1 MKTMKKWPW
10 LLLLLSLTTTAIAA
24 EVPNLANVLG
34 QEEEEFLHPDKAFTF
49 RAYPND
55 GAGTIT
61 AEWVLADGYY
71 LYREQFRF
79 EIVGDTGVTLGEPRF
94 PEGEIHTDE
103 YFGEQEVY
111 YQQVNVEIPVSG
123 EAGKTFELRVRY
135 QGCADAGLC
144 YPPIFRT
151 VNVEAPGGT
160 AATAAGST
168 ASNANTNLSE
178 QDQLAELIR
187 TGNIGWVILAFI
199 GFGLLLTFT
208 PCVLP
213 MVPILSS
220 IIVGQENI
228 TTKKAFVLSLVYVLA
243 MALTYTVAGVLAG
256 LFGANLQ
263 AMFQNPWILA
273 TFAAVFVLL
282 ALSMFGF
289 YDLQLPSSWQAKLAS
304 MSNSQKG
311 GTLTGVAVMGFLS
324 ALIVGPCVAAPLAGA
339 LIVIGQSGDP
349 VRGGLALF
357 ALSMGMGIPLILIG
371 TGFGKAVPRAGGWMD
386 AVKGVFGVLLLAVA
400 LYLLD
405 RILPSAIVV
414 ALWALLA
421 ICSAVYMGAFAVHP
435 AEGNSGWQKLW
446 KGLGLAVFVWGA
458 ALLLGLASGR
468 ADLFTPLKNFT
479 GGGSAAE
486 AEHLP
491 LKRIKSVED
500 LEREVAQASAMNKP
514 VMLDF
519 YADWCISC
527 KEMERY
533 TFTDPAVRQALSD
546 TVLLQA
552 DVTANDTADQ
562 ALLSEFGLYG
572 PPGIILFNRDGRE
585 LPNMRVIGFKSAE
598 EFAAHVNR
606 AIN

>member
-1 MKTMKKWPW
+1 MNRLFT
-10 LLLLLSLTTTAIAA
+10 LLLVLLAFSLNALAA

-34 QEEEEFLHPDKAFTF
+34 QEEEAFLHPDEAFTF

-55 GAGTIT
+55 DTGTLT
-61 AEWVLADGYY
+61 AEWVIADGYY
-71 LYREQFRF
+71 LYQEQFQF
-79 EIVGDTGVTLGEPRF
+79 EVVGDADVTLGEPQF
-94 PEGEIHTDE
+94 PEGKIHTDE
-103 YFGEQEVY
+103 FFGEQEVH
-111 YQQVNVEIPVSG
+111 YQQVAVTVFVQG
-123 EAGKTFELRVRY
+123 EPDTAFELRVRY

-144 YPPIFRT
+144 YPPQFKT
-151 VNVEAPGGT
+151 VNLEVPEGN
-160 AATAAGST
+160 AATAAG
-168 ASNANTNLSE
+168 ASSANSNLSE
-178 QDQLAELIR
+178 QDQLARLIT
-187 TGNIGWVILAFI
+187 TGNIAWVMLAFI

-220 IIVGQENI
+220 IIVGQENM
-228 TTKKAFVLSLVYVLA
+228 TTRKAFVLSVVYVLA
-243 MALTYTVAGVLAG
+243 MALTYTIAGVLAG

-263 AMFQNPWILA
+263 AMFQNPWILI
-273 TFAAVFVLL
+273 TFAGVFVLL
-282 ALSMFGF
+282 ALAMFGF
-289 YDLQLPSSWQAKLAS
+289 YDLQLPASWQSKLTNI
-304 MSNSQKG
+304 SNSQKG
-311 GTLTGVAVMGFLS
+311 GTLTGVAIMGFLS

-357 ALSMGMGIPLILIG
+357 SLSVGMGIPLILIG
-371 TGFGKAVPRAGGWMD
+371 TGFGKFVPRAGGWMD

-405 RILPSAIVV
+405 RVLPSEVIV

-421 ICSAVYMGAFAVHP
+421 ICSAVYMGAFALVT
-435 AEGNSGWQKLW
+435 SGWHRLW
-446 KGLGLAVFVWGA
+446 KGFGLAVFVWGI
-458 ALLLGLASGR
+458 ALLVGLASGR

-479 GGGSAAE
+479 GGGAVQE
-486 AEHLP
+486 EHLP
-491 LKRIKSVED
+491 FKRVKTVAD
-500 LEREVAQASAMNKP
+500 LEREVQQAAAMNKP

-533 TFTDPAVRQALSD
+533 TFTDPAVRQALSNA
-546 TVLLQA
+546 VLLQA
-552 DVTANDTADQ
+552 DVTANDDADQ

-572 PPGIILFNRDGRE
+572 PPGIIFFNTNGEE

-598 EFAAHVNR
+598 EFTAHVNR
-606 AIN
+606 AYE

>member
-1 MKTMKKWPW
+1 MKP
-10 LLLLLSLTTTAIAA
+10 LLNITCLLILLFTANSVQAA
-24 EVPNLANVLG
+24 EVPNLAAVLG
-34 QEEEEFLHPDKAFTF
+34 QEEEEFLHPDKAFEF

-55 GAGTIT
+55 GEGTIT
-61 AEWVLADGYY
+61 AEWVIADDYY

-79 EIVGDTGVTLGEPRF
+79 EVVGSTDVTLGEPRF

-111 YQQVNVEIPVSG
+111 YQQVTVAIPVSAKAG
-123 EAGKTFELRVRY
+123 ETFELRVRY

-144 YPPIFRT
+144 YPPQFKT
-151 VNVEAPGGT
+151 VNVDAPGGE
-160 AATAAGST
+160 AAMGD
-168 ASNANTNLSE
+168 ANTDLSE
-178 QDQLAELIR
+178 QDQLARLIT
-187 TGNIGWVILAFI
+187 TGNIAWVMLAFI

-220 IIVGQENI
+220 IIVGQENM
-228 TTKKAFVLSLVYVLA
+228 TTRKAFVLSVVYVLA
-243 MALTYTVAGVLAG
+243 MALTYTIAGVLAG

-263 AMFQNPWILA
+263 AMFQNPWVLF
-273 TFAAVFVLL
+273 TFAGVFVLL

-289 YDLQLPSSWQAKLAS
+289 YDLQLPASWQSKLANI
-304 MSNSQKG
+304 SNSQKG

-371 TGFGKAVPRAGGWMD
+371 TGFGKFVPRAGGWMD

-405 RILPSAIVV
+405 RVLPSEVTV

-421 ICSAVYMGAFAVHP
+421 ICSAVYMGAFAVS
-435 AEGNSGWQKLW
+435 ANGWQKLW

-458 ALLLGLASGR
+458 MLLIGLASGR

-479 GGGSAAE
+479 GGSAAVE
-486 AEHLP
+486 EEHLP
-491 LKRIKSVED
+491 FKIVKSVED
-500 LEREVAQASAMNKP
+500 LEREVAQAAAMNKP

-546 TVLLQA
+546 AVLLQA
-552 DVTANDTADQ
+552 DVTANDEHDQ
-562 ALLSEFGLYG
+562 ALLAEFGLYG
-572 PPGIILFNRDGRE
+572 PPGIIFFTREGEE
-585 LPNMRVIGFKSAE
+585 LPNMRVIGFKNAE

-606 AIN
+606 AFAGSGN